1 MELTFSI
8 LETLRDFVTNAD
20 KLSIK
25 YMVTGSFAMSAYGEI
40 RYTRDIDIVIQ
51 IEGHDVTRFANSFAG
66 RYYVSDSSIKRAI
79 DRRSMFNMVNF
90 ETGEKIDCIIQKD
103 TDFAK
108 ESFGRRRKAVVAGI
122 EFWTTTKEDL
132 MIAKL
137 DWARDSHSEMQIRDI
152 ANLSYDE
159 YDKTYLMGWIAR
171 LKLGD
176 IWSEVENWKIHHQ
189 RLKN

>member
-1 MELTFSI
+1 MEHTYPI
-8 LETLRDFVTNAD
+8 LETLRDFVHKAD

-25 YMVTGSFAMSAYGEI
+25 YMVTGSFAMSSYGQI
-40 RYTRDIDIVIQ
+40 RYTRDIDIVVQ
-51 IEGHDVTRFANSFAG
+51 IDRGDVTAFASAFADK
-66 RYYVSDSSIKRAI
+66 YYVNDLSIGRAI

-103 TDFAK
+103 TEFARV
-108 ESFGRRRKAVVAGI
+108 SFGRRRRAVVAGI

-137 DWARDSHSEMQIRDI
+137 NWARDSHSEMQIRDI

-159 YDKTYLMGWIAR
+159 YDSTYVAGWIEG
-171 LKLGD
+171 LGLSE
-176 IWSEVENWKIHHQ
+176 IWQEVETWKIHHQ
-189 RLKN
+189 RSEN